1 MTGNEIPK
9 FNSSLKA
16 FTFVIRACAIIGI
29 SLALVGTIW
38 LVAVARGGLISD
50 LWFPLLLAYTGQG
63 LIGLAI
69 AGALLRHTAKTVVDG
84 LGGSISVSADSSVV
98 PVFYDLQPDLEEKAL
113 AEKLKHRDWVLWKE
127 AGEPSLK
134 AFAASGNQNFQDWL
148 RRQ

>member
-1 MTGNEIPK
+1 MLTTQIPK
-9 FNSSLKA
+9 YNNSLKA
-16 FTFVIRACAIIGI
+16 FSGVIQVCAIVGI
-29 SLALVGTIW
+29 SMALVGTFWI
-38 LVAVARGGLISD
+38 VAIFNEGKVTD
-50 LWFPLLLAYTGQG
+50 LWFPFLLAYTGQG

-84 LGGSISVSADSSVV
+84 LGGTISVSTESSGV
-98 PVFYDLQPDLEEKAL
+98 PVFYNFQPDLEEKAL